1 MKKVK
6 LLKNMDK
13 KNKELD
19 FEKLEGISALFIH
32 VAKIDDNYTDKEKN
46 MILVFLRSFS
56 NNEENIQ
63 KIFKRAENLENN
75 SNQLLNFT
83 NIIKKSS
90 LESKSIIVK
99 EIWKIILSDNVSDE
113 YETNLIR
120 RICGLI
126 YFPDKLSGEIKMQLI
141 NSKK

>member
-1 MKKVK
+1 
-6 LLKNMDK
+6 MDK
-13 KNKELD
+13 KNKKLD

-126 YFPDKLSGEIKMQLI
+126 YFPDKLSGEIKMKLI

>member
-1 MKKVK
+1 
-6 LLKNMDK
+6 MDK
-13 KNKELD
+13 KNKKLD

-99 EIWKIILSDNVSDE
+99 EIWKIILSDSVSDE

-126 YFPDKLSGEIKMQLI
+126 YFPDKLSGEIKMKLI

>member
-1 MKKVK
+1 
-6 LLKNMDK
+6 MDK
-13 KNKELD
+13 KNKKLD

-46 MILVFLRSFS
+46 MILFFLRSFS

-126 YFPDKLSGEIKMQLI
+126 YFPDKLSGEIKMKLI

>member
-1 MKKVK
+1 
-6 LLKNMDK
+6 MDK
-13 KNKELD
+13 KNKDLD

-99 EIWKIILSDNVSDE
+99 EIWKIILSDSVSDE

>member
-1 MKKVK
+1 M
-6 LLKNMDK
+6 
-13 KNKELD
+13 
-19 FEKLEGISALFIH
+19 FIH

-126 YFPDKLSGEIKMQLI
+126 YFPDKLCGEIKLQLI
-141 NSKK
+141 KDKKI

>member
-1 MKKVK
+1 
-6 LLKNMDK
+6 MDK

-113 YETNLIR
+113 YQTNLIR

>member
-1 MKKVK
+1 
-6 LLKNMDK
+6 MDK

-56 NNEENIQ
+56 NNEEDIK

>member
-1 MKKVK
+1 
-6 LLKNMDK
+6 MDT

-19 FEKLEGISALFIH
+19 VEKLEGISALLIH

-46 MILVFLRSFS
+46 IISGFLRSFDS
-56 NNEENIQ
+56 NEENVK
-63 KIFKRAENLENN
+63 KILKRAENLENN

-90 LESKSIIVK
+90 LESKSIIIK
-99 EIWKIILSDNVSDE
+99 ELWKIILSDNISDE
-113 YETNLIR
+113 YETSLIR
-120 RICGLI
+120 RVCGLI

>member
-1 MKKVK
+1 
-6 LLKNMDK
+6 MDK
-13 KNKELD
+13 KNKKLD

-126 YFPDKLSGEIKMQLI
+126 YLPDKLSGEIKMQLI

>member
-1 MKKVK
+1 
-6 LLKNMDK
+6 MDK
-13 KNKELD
+13 KNKKLD

-99 EIWKIILSDNVSDE
+99 EIWKIILSDSVSDE

>member
-1 MKKVK
+1 
-6 LLKNMDK
+6 MDK

-99 EIWKIILSDNVSDE
+99 EIWKIILSDSVSDE

>member
-1 MKKVK
+1 
-6 LLKNMDK
+6 MDK
-13 KNKELD
+13 KNKKLD

-126 YFPDKLSGEIKMQLI
+126 YFTDKLSGEIKMKLI

>member
-1 MKKVK
+1 
-6 LLKNMDK
+6 
-13 KNKELD
+13 
-19 FEKLEGISALFIH
+19 
-32 VAKIDDNYTDKEKN
+32 

>member
-1 MKKVK
+1 
-6 LLKNMDK
+6 MDK

-75 SNQLLNFT
+75 SNSF
-83 NIIKKSS
+83 
-90 LESKSIIVK
+90 
-99 EIWKIILSDNVSDE
+99 
-113 YETNLIR
+113 
-120 RICGLI
+120 
-126 YFPDKLSGEIKMQLI
+126 
-141 NSKK
+141 

>member
-1 MKKVK
+1 
-6 LLKNMDK
+6 MDK
-13 KNKELD
+13 KNKKLD